1 MTLVVLAAGM
11 GSRYGGLKQIDPI
24 GPNGEFIID
33 YSIYDAIESGFNKV
47 VFIIK
52 KENLEIF
59 RSTIGKRFENKIQ
72 VEYAFQGL
80 DTKIPNG
87 YTVPEGRVKPLGTA
101 HALLCCEDYVHE
113 NFAVINADDF
123 YGREAYKL
131 IAEFLKQ
138 PAVTDCK
145 KHYAMVSYELKKTLS
160 ENGHVA
166 RGVCKISPDGYLVD
180 IDERTKIQ
188 PQNGTISYFE
198 NDVWTP
204 LDENSYVSMNF
215 WGFTPDIFDSIRE
228 EFPIFLKNCTQTSEF
243 LLPVHVKAL
252 LKENLC
258 DVKTLKTS
266 AKWYGVTYKE
276 DKDAVKKY
284 IADCVDKK
292 IYV

>member
-11 GSRYGGLKQIDPI
+11 GSRYGGLKQIDPV

-33 YSIYDAIESGFNKV
+33 YSIYDAIESGFDKV

-52 KENLEIF
+52 KENLDIF
-59 RSTIGKRFENKIQ
+59 RSTVGKRFENKIK

-80 DTKIPNG
+80 DSKIPTG
-87 YTVPEGRVKPLGTA
+87 YSVPEGRQKPLGTA
-101 HALLCCEDYVHE
+101 HALLCCEDCVKE

-123 YGREAYKL
+123 YGREAFAL
-131 IAEFLKQ
+131 IAEFLKNVPNETQ
-138 PAVTDCK
+138 K

-166 RGVCKISPDGYLVD
+166 RGVCKISADGYLSD

-188 PQNGTISYFE
+188 YRNGGIAYFE
-198 NDVWTP
+198 NDEWTE
-204 LDENSYVSMNF
+204 LCDDSFVSMNF
-215 WGFTPDIFDSIRE
+215 WGFTPDIFATIKAK
-228 EFPIFLKNCTQTSEF
+228 FPAFLENCTQTSEF
-243 LLPVHVKAL
+243 LLPVHIKEM
-252 LKENLC
+252 LKNGEC
-258 DVKTLKTS
+258 DVKALKTS

-284 IADCVDKK
+284 IADCVAKK
-292 IYV
+292 IYN